1 MQIKTNN
8 QARPLLSF
16 YELSRVHQDEVIN
29 ERGALECDDWKGFVF
44 KGQLYNLDDF
54 MRFSDE
60 SEERKMGWDGGMAQS
75 AFHAVVVKL
84 DSSDLDSVIV
94 GQMFC

>member
-8 QARPLLSF
+8 QPRPLLSF
-16 YELSRVHQDEVIN
+16 YELTKVQQSEVT
-29 ERGALECDDWKGFVF
+29 DDVGEDNCEEWKGFVF

-60 SEERKMGWDGGMAQS
+60 SEERKMGWDGSMAQS
-75 AFHAVVVKL
+75 AFHAVIVKL
-84 DSSDLDSVIV
+84 DIDLESVIV
-94 GQMFC
+94 GQVFC